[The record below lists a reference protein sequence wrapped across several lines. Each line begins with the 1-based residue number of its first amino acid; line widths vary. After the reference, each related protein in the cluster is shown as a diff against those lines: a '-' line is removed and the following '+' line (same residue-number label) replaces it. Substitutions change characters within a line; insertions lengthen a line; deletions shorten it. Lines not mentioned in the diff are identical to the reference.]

1 MEPVARP
8 VLVRPDLADTPTTQ
22 TPGAKPA
29 GGLTVTAVYH
39 LSEAGR
45 KASLVAGGDG
55 HAVQRITIDVPA
67 NRLHLVNVNGHGIA
81 RLKLR
86 PRYELDAE
94 QQVIC
99 IDMAPIY
106 DHPPTIDELLRQAA
120 RNHQLERAYHAKRT
134 ITRDER
140 SDTDRVRRTE
150 IALAFLS
157 DRSQRALLHPS
168 PTPQRCYVATRFG
181 HLRFDRFTDTG
192 PARDVPKEALRRFR
206 ADVKANRERRARERA
221 EHVRLRDERWT
232 TMVAWVDE
240 HGTPDQKSRLNAR
253 LLPPS
258 EIKDAMADQ
267 AFRALSHLPRYMHDG
282 PERLR
287 AHVEQWLGRK
297 REHVS
302 DRDYVVFGH
311 QVRTIT
317 DRQWA
322 MLEEMRAAVPDTHV
336 DLHLREFVWRRDP
349 GVPRISQLTAV
360 VTRKIG
366 AVVLRRE
373 YLVSDEDADANR
385 SRAEGEGVGMKQR

>member
-8 VLVRPDLADTPTTQ
+8 VLVHPEPVDMPSTAS
-22 TPGAKPA
+22 PGPKSA
-29 GGLTVTAVYH
+29 GGLVVTAVYQ

-45 KASLVAGGDG
+45 KASLLTGGDG
-55 HAVQRITIDVPA
+55 HAVQRITIEVPA
-67 NRLHLVNVNGHGIA
+67 NRLHLVSVNGHGVA

-99 IDMAPIY
+99 IDRAPVF
-106 DHPPTIDELLRQAA
+106 DHPPTIDELLRLAA

-134 ITRDER
+134 LARNER
-140 SDTDRVRRTE
+140 ADADRARRTE

-157 DRSQRALLHPS
+157 DPSQRALVHPS
-168 PTPQRCYVATRFG
+168 PTPRRCYLATPHG
-181 HLRFDRFTDTG
+181 HLRFDRVSDTG

-221 EHVRLRDERWT
+221 EQVRLRDERWA
-232 TMVAWVDE
+232 TMAAWVNE
-240 HGTPDQKSRLNAR
+240 HGTPDQKARLDAR

-258 EIKDAMADQ
+258 EIKEAMADQ
-267 AFRALSHLPRYMHDG
+267 AFRALSHLPRYTHDG
-282 PERLR
+282 AERLR
-287 AHVEQWLGRK
+287 VHVERWLGRT

-302 DRDYVVFGH
+302 AKDYVVFGH
-311 QVRTIT
+311 PLRSVT

-322 MLEEMRAAVPDTHV
+322 LLQEMRSAVPDARV
-336 DLHLREFVWRRDP
+336 ELHLREFIWRRDP

-360 VTRKIG
+360 ATAKVG

-373 YLVSDEDADANR
+373 YVVPNAVDARPLTANGKE
-385 SRAEGEGVGMKQR
+385 SA

>member
-1 MEPVARP
+1 VEV
-8 VLVRPDLADTPTTQ
+8 
-22 TPGAKPA
+22 PG
-29 GGLTVTAVYH
+29 
-39 LSEAGR
+39 
-45 KASLVAGGDG
+45 
-55 HAVQRITIDVPA
+55 
-67 NRLHLVNVNGHGIA
+67 NRLHLVSVNGHGIA

-94 QQVIC
+94 HQVIC

-134 ITRDER
+134 NTRDQH

-150 IALAFLS
+150 IALAFLA
-157 DRSQRALLHPS
+157 DKSQRALVHPS
-168 PTPQRCYVATRFG
+168 PTPQRCYLATRYG
-181 HLRFDRFTDTG
+181 HLRFDRVVDTG

-232 TMVAWVDE
+232 TMIAWIDE
-240 HGTPDQKSRLNAR
+240 HGTPDQKARLSAR
-253 LLPPS
+253 LLPPF
-258 EIKDAMADQ
+258 EIKEAMADG
-267 AFRALSHLPRYMHDG
+267 AFRALSHLPRYTHDG

-297 REHVS
+297 RQHVS
-302 DRDYVVFGH
+302 QRDYVVFGH

-322 MLEEMRAAVPDTHV
+322 LLQEIKGGVPEAHV
-336 DLHLREFVWRRDP
+336 ALHLREFVWRRDP

-360 VTRKIG
+360 VTRKVG

-373 YLVSDEDADANR
+373 YLVSDDADAQ
-385 SRAEGEGVGMKQR
+385 SSGVSGKESA

>member
-8 VLVRPDLADTPTTQ
+8 VLVRPELVDSSTMEA
-22 TPGAKPA
+22 PGSKRAS
-29 GGLTVTAVYH
+29 GLTVTAVYH

-45 KASLVAGGDG
+45 KASLLTGSDG
-55 HAVQRITIDVPA
+55 HTVQRITVEVPA
-67 NRLHLVNVNGHGIA
+67 NRLHLVSVTGHGIA

-106 DHPPTIDELLRQAA
+106 DQPPTIDELLRQAA

-134 ITRDER
+134 IARDEQ

-150 IALAFLS
+150 IALAFLA
-157 DRSQRALLHPS
+157 DKSQRALIHPS
-168 PTPQRCYVATRFG
+168 PTPERCYLPTRYG
-181 HLRFDRFTDTG
+181 HLRFDRIADTG
-192 PARDVPKEALRRFR
+192 PAREVAKEALRRFR

-221 EHVRLRDERWT
+221 EHVRLRDDRWT
-232 TMVAWVDE
+232 TMIAWVDE
-240 HGTPDQKSRLNAR
+240 HGTPDQKSRLKAR
-253 LLPPS
+253 LLAPS
-258 EIKDAMADQ
+258 EVKEAMADH
-267 AFRALSHLPRYMHDG
+267 AFSALAHLPRYTHDG

-297 REHVS
+297 RQHIG
-302 DRDYVVFGH
+302 DKDYVVFGH

-317 DRQWA
+317 DRQW
-322 MLEEMRAAVPDTHV
+322 MLLHNIKATVPDAQV
-336 DLHLREFVWRRDP
+336 ALHLREFIWRRDP

-360 VTRKIG
+360 VTKKMG

-373 YLVSDEDADANR
+373 YLVSDEDIDVNR
-385 SRAEGEGVGMKQR
+385 LHAEGKESA